1 METSPYSNDEYTIG
15 WISALSDELKVA
27 MAMLDEEHGMPQSL
41 PREDSNVYHLGKIG
55 GHKIAMACLPG
66 GQTGTGPAAVV
77 AENMRRTFKNIRFA
91 LLVGIGGGVPGK
103 GKDIRLGD
111 VVVSHP
117 RGIYTGVVQYDYG
130 KLNGNGDTQRKDW
143 FSAPPMKVLS
153 AVTKLDTLHTRP
165 KNPKNN
171 MTGIVDELGEDYAYP
186 EPSEALD
193 HLYRADHPHIPE
205 AETCDSCDT
214 HAIVS
219 RKPRKSPSKPRVH
232 YGIIASGNMVLKN
245 GVEREK
251 IDQRYENLI
260 MCFEMEAAGMMNN
273 FPCLVIRGI
282 SDYSDSHK
290 NDEWRNR
297 AIAVASA
304 YAKELL
310 CLIEPSDM
318 DVLPPIAARALETV
332 SKKLKSIDENTSA
345 NTELLEQSNKE
356 NRQKR
361 EQDLQMQFEA
371 WLKPPNVRETQQ
383 DHARRRLPGTCDWI
397 WSNPTFLRWNDSSPS
412 SAPDRV
418 FCIYGPPGSGKSIL
432 ASAIVDRLWNEKVS
446 TLFYTFSGMNASHQK
461 SNGLIRSLLWQ
472 LVKIVIQKQ
481 STSLLSTLM
490 LMGQPT
496 TSDLWTGINEI
507 ATLVS
512 EPIYCIVDGVD
523 ESMDPI
529 SELLERV
536 LALLEARSNFR
547 FILLGRQHSFH
558 QAHSIRHKIEVH
570 PALTKDD
577 LDRVIE
583 MGINQS
589 AILNKQDVREKVLRS
604 LQEQSDGN
612 FLWVKLMFV
621 HLEKSL
627 PLAHGIKR
635 LNKLPRDLESI
646 YEEFFLRLSRTLEP
660 DELIL
665 SQRLFAFIVVS
676 QRPLS
681 IAEVQHLL
689 AADAS
694 STSKDEKQSI
704 QDCLI
709 PGLDQ
714 RILDLCGDL
723 INIEN
728 GCLQLVHFSVKEF
741 LVRPK
746 KQWPN
751 YGKRRKTMKFRVA
764 PEGSH
769 SSLAS
774 ACMLYLEEC
783 LDDSPV
789 HDQDNTSELE
799 RCHPFLRYSFTYLH
813 THLHQSGLPTEST
826 LKDLRNFLRSNRW
839 IAWWEIML
847 IGHIEDDSLLSH
859 SDEGEKFL
867 SWLGDKHEEMLAVA
881 SASLKITFEKRAQEF
896 GVDDPRTER
905 IGFSLHYLGGLS
917 VSPPAEAPGSCA
929 APNSSL
935 SMNPRQIMRL
945 VRGDEPLSSQLKT
958 NLVLG
963 MLAYLQKAKHLT
975 NPMQLIFEKILQY
988 GSSMPVY
995 VLLNVGYFCRR
1006 VGRLEQA
1013 VEFYLVGMRKVEQ
1026 REDRIKYQILFELGY
1041 TYWQLGQYKKSLQP
1055 LKDCVAGW
1063 ARVLGSEHKDTLL
1076 AFHLIGN
1083 VHYALSQFTES
1094 LEVFKK
1100 ALIGLEKVLGPE
1112 DESTLVNISNIG
1124 LTYFRLGKYAES
1136 LEFFE
1141 KALPGLEKILGPEHE
1156 NTLVNIS
1163 NIGITY
1169 FRLGKYAESL
1179 EFFKKALIGREK
1191 AHGPEHTQ
1199 TLEALAWKGEVY
1211 FHQQQYTESLD
1222 IYNKLLAG
1230 REKVLGQE
1238 HDTTLQALNRIGALY
1253 FYQRQYI
1260 ESLKVFKR
1268 VLAGW
1273 EKLLGPDHDTTL
1285 QALEQIGGF
1294 YSYQYRY
1301 TESLEVY
1308 KKALAR
1314 REKILGPEHDKTL
1327 WTLGQVAT
1335 LYVHQHRYTESL
1347 EVFRK
1352 VLIGREKISGPED
1365 ETTLRTLEWIGY
1377 LYSHQRQ
1384 YTEALKFYRKALAGR
1399 EKALLPENEEFL
1411 RTLQSVGHSH
1421 IGLHQFAD
1429 SLVFLKRALRGQEQ
1443 ILGPEHKETLQTYK
1457 SIWDAHK
1464 SLGYDTSALLGFTVI
1479 DPALRSPERVFSG
1492 DT

>member
-1 METSPYSNDEYTIG
+1 METSPHSNDEYTIG

-41 PREDSNVYHLGKIG
+41 PREDSNVYNLGKIG

-91 LLVGIGGGVPGK
+91 FLVGIGGGVPGK

-130 KLNGNGDTQRKDW
+130 KLNGNGDIQRKDW

-153 AVTKLDTLHTRP
+153 AVTKLETLHTRP

-171 MTGIVDELGEDYAYP
+171 MAGIVDELGEDYAYP
-186 EPSEALD
+186 EASEALD
-193 HLYRADHPHIPE
+193 HLYRADHAHIPE

-356 NRQKR
+356 SRQKR

-371 WLKPPNVRETQQ
+371 WLKPPNVREIQQ
-383 DHARRRLPGTCDWI
+383 DEARRRLPGTCDWI
-397 WSNPTFLRWNDSSPS
+397 WTNPTFLCWNDSSLL

-432 ASAIVDRLWNEKVS
+432 ASAIVDRLWNEKVA
-446 TLFYTFSGMNASHQK
+446 TLFYTFSGMNASHQQ

-496 TSDLWTGINEI
+496 ISDLWTGINEI

-558 QAHSIRHKIEVH
+558 QADSIRHKIEVH

-577 LDRVIE
+577 VDRVIE
-583 MGINQS
+583 MGINRS

-612 FLWVKLMFV
+612 FLWVRLMFV

-694 STSKDEKQSI
+694 STSKADTQSL

-723 INIEN
+723 INIVN

-774 ACMLYLEEC
+774 ACMLYLDEC

-813 THLHQSGLPTEST
+813 THLHQSGLPTDST
-826 LKDLRNFLRSNRW
+826 LNDLRNFLKSNRW
-839 IAWWEIML
+839 IAWWEILL
-847 IGHIEDDSLLSH
+847 IGNIEDDSLLSH

-867 SWLGDKHEEMLAVA
+867 SWLGDKHEEMLVVA

-945 VRGDEPLSSQLKT
+945 VRGDEPLSSQLKA

-975 NPMQLIFEKILQY
+975 DPMQLLFDKILQY

-995 VLLNVGYFCRR
+995 VLLNVGYFCSR

-1013 VEFYLVGMRKVEQ
+1013 VEFYLVGLRTVEQ

-1055 LKDCVAGW
+1055 LKDCLAGW
-1063 ARVLGSEHKDTLL
+1063 AQ
-1076 AFHLIGN
+1076 I
-1083 VHYALSQFTES
+1083 
-1094 LEVFKK
+1094 
-1100 ALIGLEKVLGPE
+1100 LGPE
-1112 DESTLVNISNIG
+1112 HEDTLMACGFIG
-1124 LTYFRLGKYAES
+1124 RAHYRLGEHAES

-1141 KALPGLEKILGPEHE
+1141 RALIGQEKVLGPGHK
-1156 NTLVNIS
+1156 NTLFTLHH
-1163 NIGITY
+1163 IGVAY
-1169 FRLGKYAESL
+1169 FYLSKYAESL
-1179 EFFKKALIGREK
+1179 VFLKRALNGLERVLE
-1191 AHGPEHTQ
+1191 PEHEETMNI
-1199 TLEALAWKGEVY
+1199 LSFIGEIY
-1211 FHQQQYTESLD
+1211 FRQHHYTESLD

-1230 REKVLGQE
+1230 REKFFGPE

-1253 FYQRQYI
+1253 SHQGQYI

-1268 VLAGW
+1268 VLAVQ

-1285 QALEQIGGF
+1285 QALEQIGGL
-1294 YSYQYRY
+1294 YSCQNQY
-1301 TESLEVY
+1301 TESLEVH
-1308 KKALAR
+1308 KKVLAS
-1314 REKILGPEHDKTL
+1314 REKVLGSDHDKTFQ
-1327 WTLGQVAT
+1327 TLGQIGR
-1335 LYVHQHRYTESL
+1335 LYCHQHRYTESL

-1352 VLIGREKISGPED
+1352 VLIGREKISGLED
-1365 ETTLRTLEWIGY
+1365 ETTLRTFEWVGY
-1377 LYSHQRQ
+1377 VYSHQRQ

-1399 EKALLPENEEFL
+1399 EKAMLPKNEEFL
-1411 RTLQSVGHSH
+1411 RTLQSVGNSH

-1429 SLVFLKRALRGQEQ
+1429 SLEFLKRALRGQEQ
-1443 ILGPEHKETLQTYK
+1443 ILGPEHKDTLLTYQL
-1457 SIWDAHK
+1457 IWNAHK

-1479 DPALRSPERVFSG
+1479 DPALRSPERVYLG
-1492 DT
+1492 AT